1 MLSAFLDVQARTAYS
16 ACMQYTLRNI
26 PPNLDEVLR
35 ARAREEGKSLN
46 EVALETLLA
55 GLGLAGE
62 PVKRRDLSDIAGTWI
77 EDPEIAKAFE
87 DQRRIDLW
95 R

>member
-1 MLSAFLDVQARTAYS
+1 
-16 ACMQYTLRNI
+16 MQYTLRNI

-62 PVKRRDLSDIAGTWI
+62 PVKRRDLSDIAGTWV
-77 EDPEIAKAFE
+77 EDPEIVKAFE
-87 DQRRIDLW
+87 DQRRIDPDLW

>member
-1 MLSAFLDVQARTAYS
+1 
-16 ACMQYTLRNI
+16 MQYTLRNI